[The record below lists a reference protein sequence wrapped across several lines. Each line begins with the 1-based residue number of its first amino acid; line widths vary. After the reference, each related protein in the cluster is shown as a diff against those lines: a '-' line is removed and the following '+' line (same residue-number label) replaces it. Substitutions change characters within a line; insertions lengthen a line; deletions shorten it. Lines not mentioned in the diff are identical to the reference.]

1 MYIVTV
7 TQRLRKRTDKN
18 STKSSRRELKYI
30 FTNLSQKK
38 CPIIPLFLGHTVS
51 EIYQNIQNMMG

>member
-38 CPIIPLFLGHTVS
+38 CPIISLFLGHTVS
-51 EIYQNIQNMMG
+51 EIYQNI